1 MEYSGETTAT
11 SRRGVLK
18 GALALGGASALSA
31 CLDVVGDEPIPQGGD
46 QSLPRQQFAWNDS
59 LEHDDHGNIVLPEHH
74 LFLYLT
80 YAGENADA
88 EHGHPTDTDR
98 DTLNAALDTI
108 ERAYEWSNRGV
119 VFDLA
124 YSPAYFARFDESLP
138 DDIDLPEPRPLSSLE
153 DPTLD
158 EQDALLH
165 LASDRADALLAIE
178 ESLFAERDTD
188 SPAGTLN
195 DVDVD
200 SRLSEVFEIDD
211 RRTGFI
217 GSGLPAD
224 KQDDVS
230 GIPDNGPVPDESP
243 LFMGFKAGFIGNQAP
258 EEYVAFDSGPFE
270 GGTTKQV
277 AAIRQS
283 LDKWYDENDHDK
295 MVSLMFS
302 PLLAE
307 SGAVEGV
314 GENLGDH
321 NGVDTEI
328 YEQIRET
335 AERFGRVGHTE
346 KVARANHDSDGNTR
360 LLRRHVESTDNDR
373 ASLHFATLQREISDF
388 VDVREAMNGDD
399 LTDGTA
405 VQRREDNNGILRYLF
420 TENRGNFLVPPRSL
434 RAFPTPTGD
443 E

>member
-1 MEYSGETTAT
+1 MELSGDTTER

-31 CLDVVGDEPIPQGGD
+31 CLDLVGDEPIPRGGD

-59 LEHDDHGNIVLPEHH
+59 LERDDHGNVVLPEHH

-80 YAGENADA
+80 YAGENAGSAD
-88 EHGHPTDTDR
+88 GRPTDDDR
-98 DTLNAALDTI
+98 ERLEAALGTI

-124 YSPAYFARFDESLP
+124 YSPTYFARFDESLS
-138 DDIDLPEPRPLSSLE
+138 DDIDLPKPRPLSSLE
-153 DPTLD
+153 APTLD

-178 ESLFAERDTD
+178 ETLFAERNANG
-188 SPAGTLN
+188 SFGTLN
-195 DVDVD
+195 HVDVD
-200 SRLSEVFEIDD
+200 AALSEVFAIDD

-217 GSGLPAD
+217 GPGLPAD
-224 KQDDVS
+224 KQGDVS
-230 GIPDNGPVPDESP
+230 GIPDSGPVPTESP
-243 LFMGFKAGFIGNQAP
+243 LFMGFKAGFIGNQAT
-258 EEYVAFDSGPFE
+258 EEYVTFDSGPFE

-277 AAIRQS
+277 SSIRQS
-283 LDKWYDENDHDK
+283 LDKWYDENDHDR

-321 NGVDTEI
+321 NGVDADV
-328 YEQIRET
+328 YERIRET
-335 AERFGRVGHTE
+335 AEEFGRVGHTE
-346 KVARANHDSDGNTR
+346 KAARANRDSDGNTL

-373 ASLHFATLQREISDF
+373 ASLHFATLQRQIGDF
-388 VDVREAMNGDD
+388 IAVREAMNGVD

-405 VQRREDNNGILRYLF
+405 VQRRENNNGILRYLF

-434 RAFPTPTGD
+434 RAFPTPTGNA
-443 E
+443 